1 MKKNIS
7 AQLTHGVAHATWDIF
22 LGKIVSEESD
32 RESEE
37 EERLNFLD

>member
-7 AQLTHGVAHATWDIF
+7 AQPHGVAHATWDIF